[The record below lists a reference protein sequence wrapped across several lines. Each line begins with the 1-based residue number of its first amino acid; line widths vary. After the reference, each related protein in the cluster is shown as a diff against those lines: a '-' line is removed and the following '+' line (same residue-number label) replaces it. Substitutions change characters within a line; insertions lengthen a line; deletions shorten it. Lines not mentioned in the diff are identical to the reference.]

1 MAPRTLKFEKPQ
13 VRALPASG
21 SKANG
26 ADYYPSLKSIVVQ
39 NRRFMLKMGEK
50 SALDTIALGRDAR
63 SDSSQIRK
71 RRRDDAGVC
80 YDGWSSAA

>member
-1 MAPRTLKFEKPQ
+1 MSASDS
-13 VRALPASG
+13 RAG
-21 SKANG
+21 DT
-26 ADYYPSLKSIVVQ
+26 DYYPDLKSIVVQ
-39 NRRFMLKMGEK
+39 NRRFMPKMGEK

-80 YDGWSSAA
+80 SDGWSSAA

>member
-13 VRALPASG
+13 VRTLPASG

-26 ADYYPSLKSIVVQ
+26 ADYYPALKSIVVQ